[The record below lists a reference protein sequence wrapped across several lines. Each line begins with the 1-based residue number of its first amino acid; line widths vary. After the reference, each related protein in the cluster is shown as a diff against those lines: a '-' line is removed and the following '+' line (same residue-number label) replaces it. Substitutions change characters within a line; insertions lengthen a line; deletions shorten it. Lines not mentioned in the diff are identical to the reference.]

1 MNIACWNCGGI
12 KSNFVYIKKLLES
25 VDVLALSEHW
35 LYEDELSFLDNLH
48 NDFLYHAKVSERN
61 NINTRWR
68 RGQGGVAIVWRKH
81 LKVQQLSLGN
91 DRIVAIKIQKNHQTF
106 VFCSVYFPSTNS
118 NLSEFADILNSLKTI
133 CTRLNYR
140 KERIIIAGDFNAHL
154 SDPRSNQVRNNRGKL
169 VLEMFAEFDMF
180 PVNVDMPCTG
190 PPFTY
195 ISSGGS
201 SVVDYIFMSRC
212 MWSSVKWV
220 KVGEEHPCNLSY
232 HLPLIANIEMCAVMS
247 HDELINN
254 SEKEYERIAWMK
266 CTSEQVSEYQI
277 KEII

>member
-180 PVNVDMPCTG
+180 PVNV
-190 PPFTY
+190 
-195 ISSGGS
+195 
-201 SVVDYIFMSRC
+201 
-212 MWSSVKWV
+212 
-220 KVGEEHPCNLSY
+220 
-232 HLPLIANIEMCAVMS
+232 
-247 HDELINN
+247 
-254 SEKEYERIAWMK
+254 
-266 CTSEQVSEYQI
+266 
-277 KEII
+277 